1 MSAFRVEV
9 RVMPRAALLDP
20 QGQAVEH
27 ALHALGFGEVAR
39 VRMGKHLVL
48 EVKAASRDEALE
60 RARAMCERLL
70 ANPVTE
76 DYDLAVDR
84 EVVVFGDRVR
94 EEALAHRPRPL
105 QRLVA
110 RRRLHLEH
118 QVFAHPHAGD
128 LAEPEGVQGVLDRL
142 ALRVEQR
149 GPRHDAHFHPERA
162 HPWLPPS
169 RSRAPMARGGGPSI
183 SPPGAPSAI
192 TIGPAMSVSSSS
204 SSKKKPSSVAR
215 RIPYTM

>member
-1 MSAFRVEV
+1 VSAFRVEV

-76 DYDLAVDR
+76 DYDLAVD
-84 EVVVFGDRVR
+84 
-94 EEALAHRPRPL
+94 
-105 QRLVA
+105 
-110 RRRLHLEH
+110 
-118 QVFAHPHAGD
+118 
-128 LAEPEGVQGVLDRL
+128 
-142 ALRVEQR
+142 
-149 GPRHDAHFHPERA
+149 
-162 HPWLPPS
+162 
-169 RSRAPMARGGGPSI
+169 GGP
-183 SPPGAPSAI
+183 
-192 TIGPAMSVSSSS
+192 V
-204 SSKKKPSSVAR
+204 R
-215 RIPYTM
+215 